1 MPTESRC
8 INHPHREATGRCR
21 RCNIPLCTECKIIE
35 IEGTFC
41 SEKCLRETR
50 VFLKRAKELEKDTVK
65 PRARFPLRQLVIAIL
80 VVLAAVVL
88 LRIGGV
94 TSASDF
100 GDLIRRIVNTIR
112 RG

>member
-1 MPTESRC
+1 V
-8 INHPHREATGRCR
+8 
-21 RCNIPLCTECKIIE
+21 
-35 IEGTFC
+35 EGTFC

-65 PRARFPLRQLVIAIL
+65 PRARFPLRQLVIAII

-94 TSASDF
+94 RSAADF

>member
-8 INHPHREATGRCR
+8 INHHHREATGRCR

-35 IEGTFC
+35 AEGTFC
-41 SEKCLRETR
+41 SEKCLRETK
-50 VFLKRAKELEKDTVK
+50 VFVKRAKELEKDTVK
-65 PRARFPLRQLVIAIL
+65 SRPRFPMRQLVIAIL

-88 LRIGGV
+88 LRMAGV
-94 TSASDF
+94 TSAADF
-100 GDLIRRIVNTIR
+100 GNLIRRIVNTIR